1 MSAPEPARRA
11 TALSLRY
18 SLRVRLPLI
27 FSGLIAAI
35 VATCLWVAYREVEAT
50 LLRAGGARATAAADQ
65 LASLFERSAQQSR
78 DGLRRLAADPD
89 IGRFLREPSDESRA
103 AARARLAT
111 LATPGTRRVELWN
124 GAGVRVLEIEG
135 PASGP
140 GPTPALPDTTPPS
153 AAGSG
158 PLRTVQ
164 DVTFSDNVAAIA
176 PPPSSP
182 GQPAAAPLGYVL
194 VRGTLAVNPPGALGR
209 LVGTDAVIAFGNTT
223 GGPWTDLS
231 GVVPGPA
238 VDVSRRGT
246 AEYRNVDGSR
256 RLGAL
261 TPIRGTPWLVWVEF
275 PQALV
280 VAPAGAFLR
289 RMILV
294 GLVFVAL
301 GAVLAGFLSVRITR
315 PLHRLAEAADGIAA
329 GHYAQRVASDRRD
342 EVGRLGAAFDRMA
355 DEIASDMEGRT
366 RAAQQLQAQL
376 RRLSLLDQVTR
387 AVSSRQDP
395 QSIFLAALG
404 SLEDNLPVELL
415 CVCLADREHAELT
428 VAAVAPHS
436 RDLASELGLIEGAA
450 IGEEGL
456 SRCLEG
462 HLVHEPDL
470 SESRSPLAAQ
480 FARHGL
486 RSLVMAP
493 LLVEHRVFGVLM
505 AGSRTARA
513 LSSADCEFLRQLS
526 EHVALAAHQSR
537 LYGELQQAYD
547 EVRRSQQSV
556 MQHERL
562 RVLGQMA
569 SGIAHD
575 INNALSPVALYT
587 ETLLEEDQ
595 SLSPRARAYLEISQ
609 RAIEDV
615 AQTIGRLTAFYRDR
629 EPELALVPVD
639 LNTLVPQV
647 VDLTRARWHDIPQKR
662 GVVIAMRTDLAPSL
676 PPVMGI
682 ESEIREAL
690 TNLVFNAVDAMP
702 EGGTLTVRT
711 RVAARATVA
720 PADSPDAGS
729 THVVHLEIVD
739 TGIGMDEE
747 ARRRCWEPFFT
758 TKGERGTGL
767 GLAMVY
773 GVVQR
778 HNAQIEIV
786 SAAGEGTTMRL
797 SFPAVDVGQEESPP
811 APEVRD
817 RPRPLRMLVV
827 DDDPVLIEAL
837 GDSLAGDG
845 HTVVRA
851 PGGQA
856 GIDAFAAAHGSHAPF
871 DVVLT
876 DLGMPLVDGRAVAS
890 AVKTLSPTTPV
901 LLLTGWG
908 QRISEHPET
917 LPFVDRVLSKPPK
930 LRELREAL
938 TECCRPAAASSAH
951 GAPRT
956 PS

>member
-1 MSAPEPARRA
+1 MSIPEPARRA
-11 TALSLRY
+11 NALSLRH
-18 SLRVRLPLI
+18 SLRVRLPLL
-27 FSGLIAAI
+27 FSGLIAVI

-50 LLRAGGARATAAADQ
+50 LVRAGGLRATAAADQ
-65 LASLFERSAQQSR
+65 LGSIFERSAQQSR
-78 DGLRRLAADPD
+78 ESLRRIAADPD
-89 IGRFLREPSDESRA
+89 VGRYLREPSDGTRA
-103 AARARLAT
+103 AAQARLAT
-111 LATPGTRRVELWN
+111 LATANIRRVELWN
-124 GAGVRVLEIEG
+124 EAGVRLLAVQA
-135 PASGP
+135 PASGNE
-140 GPTPALPDTTPPS
+140 GTPALPETTRPRT
-153 AAGSG
+153 AGAG
-158 PLRTVQ
+158 PLRIAQNVA
-164 DVTFSDNVAAIA
+164 FSDAVAAVTPA
-176 PPPSSP
+176 PSSP
-182 GQPAAAPLGYVL
+182 AQRAPSPIGYVL
-194 VRGTLAVNPPGALGR
+194 VRGALTVSPPGALGR
-209 LVGTDAVIAFGNTT
+209 LVGTDAVIAFGNST
-223 GGPWTDLS
+223 GGPWTDLA

-246 AEYRNVDGSR
+246 AEYRNAEGSWR
-256 RLGAL
+256 VGAL

-275 PQALV
+275 PRSLV

-289 RMILV
+289 RMTAV
-294 GLVFVAL
+294 GVVFVVL
-301 GAVLAGFLSVRITR
+301 GAALAGILSVRITR
-315 PLHRLAEAADGIAA
+315 PLHRLAEAADSMATGNY
-329 GHYAQRVASDRRD
+329 GQHVASDRHD
-342 EVGRLGAAFDRMA
+342 EVGRLGAAFNRMA
-355 DEIASDMEGRT
+355 DEIASDIEGRT
-366 RAAQQLQAQL
+366 LAAHKLEAQL
-376 RRLSLLDQVTR
+376 RRLSLLDQITR

-404 SLEDNLPVELL
+404 SLEEHLPVDLL
-415 CVCLADREHAELT
+415 CVCVSDPEHAELT
-428 VAAVAPHS
+428 VAAVAPKS
-436 RDLASELGLIEGAA
+436 RELASGLGLIEGAA
-450 IGEEGL
+450 IGEDGL
-456 SRCLEG
+456 SRCLKGE
-462 HLVHEPDL
+462 LVHEPDL
-470 SESRSPLAAQ
+470 SDRQSPIADQ

-486 RSLVMAP
+486 RSLVVAP

-505 AGSRTARA
+505 AASRAPYA

-587 ETLLEEDQ
+587 ETLLEEDD

-615 AQTIGRLTAFYRDR
+615 AQTIARLTAFYRDR

-639 LNTLVPQV
+639 VNTLVPQV
-647 VDLTRARWHDIPQKR
+647 VDLTRARWYDIAQER
-662 GVVIAMRTDLAPSL
+662 GVVIAMRTDLAPDL
-676 PPVMGI
+676 PAIMGI

-702 EGGTLTVRT
+702 DGGTLTVRT
-711 RVAARATVA
+711 LVTPGR
-720 PADSPDAGS
+720 ADSPLAGAS
-729 THVVHLEIVD
+729 QVVHLEITD
-739 TGIGMDEE
+739 TGVGMDDE

-778 HNAQIEIV
+778 HNAQIEIA

-797 SFPAVDVGQEESPP
+797 SFAALGPGH
-811 APEVRD
+811 EVSTLVPD
-817 RPRPLRMLVV
+817 ALARPRPLRILVV
-827 DDDPVLIEAL
+827 DDDPVLIKAL

-845 HTVVRA
+845 HAVVRA

-856 GIDAFAAAHGSHAPF
+856 GIDAFGAAHGGDEPF

-876 DLGMPLVDGRAVAS
+876 DLGMPLVDGRAVAR
-890 AVKTLSPTTPV
+890 AVKRLSPSTPV
-901 LLLTGWG
+901 ILLTGWG
-908 QRISEHPET
+908 QRLSEHPET

-938 TECCRPAAASSAH
+938 TDSYRVSAASPVTDPARERIH
-951 GAPRT
+951 D
-956 PS
+956 